1 MVSYVDNDESH
12 AKVQLLHP
20 HGKNMLFFQLSR
32 ALVSYP
38 LRTFCVHFLHQTLLI
53 VNLTKFV
60 LFSYFV

>member
-1 MVSYVDNDESH
+1 MVSYVDNDEEH
-12 AKVQLLHP
+12 VKVRFLHP

-38 LRTFCVHFLHQTLLI
+38 LRTFYVQFLHQTRLI
-53 VNLTKFV
+53 VNLTKFQ